1 MTRHNEVA
9 PEHSLITT
17 VNNSEKR
24 APRTTDRRL
33 EIGVI
38 FLLSCAL
45 WSLNTVWLSRDTEP
59 PAWDM
64 AVHQTYALN
73 YLPAADLPSDTRFWE
88 RSGNYPPFVHIV
100 IATAYRVLHPGP
112 HVAILANIPAT
123 VLLLWGVYEMG
134 LAFAGAT
141 AAVWA
146 CILTTLIP
154 FLIWMSRE
162 TLLDYWLAA
171 WVAAAL
177 ALLVKTSAFESRR
190 YSVLLGLTCALGML
204 TKWLFIGFITGPMGY
219 IVVRHRIF
227 RSKRR
232 IINFAATAAIAAV
245 GAGFWYMPNLP
256 RLVRYYFDNAQIGA
270 REGEPPVISFQS
282 FIYYLRLLEG
292 YQLFA
297 VIFCLFVLSLVLVY
311 KHHGLQGGAFLA
323 AAIVGG
329 WLAMTLL
336 RTKDPRFTMPILGPM
351 MVVMAA
357 WITTWKRG
365 WISYTGKAVL
375 LILLCTQAYAI
386 NFGLRWLPRQVV
398 LLEGYQG
405 QLRWDWNLYLQ
416 DYFGISGPPK
426 REDWKQDSILRRVVD
441 DSSGKRFRTT
451 LGLVPDLP
459 RFNATNFNLF
469 ARLRGLPVE
478 AGHPQS
484 AVSGIHSFDA
494 FNYALLIEGD
504 QGWAYTT
511 AENLKLNEIVLNHRE
526 TFHFLDSYPL
536 PSGGVARLY
545 AVR

>member
-9 PEHSLITT
+9 LEHSLITT

-232 IINFAATAAIAAV
+232 ITNFAATTAIAAV

-292 YQLFA
+292 YQFFA
-297 VIFCLFVLSLVLVY
+297 VLFCLFVLSLVLVY
-311 KHHGLQGGAFLA
+311 KHHGLKGGAFLA
-323 AAIVGG
+323 VAIVGG

-336 RTKDPRFTMPILGPM
+336 RTKDPRFTMPLLGPM
-351 MVVMAA
+351 MVVAGA
-357 WITTWKRG
+357 WIQSWSRD
-365 WISYTGKAVL
+365 WIGGTAKAILVF
-375 LILLCTQAYAI
+375 LLCLQAYAT
-386 NFGLRWLPRQVV
+386 NFGVSWLPRGIV
-398 LLEGYQG
+398 LLRGYQG

-416 DYFGISGPPK
+416 DYFDISGPPR
-426 REDWKQDSILRRVVD
+426 REDWKQDAILRRVAD
-441 DSSGKRFRTT
+441 DSSRKRTT
-451 LGLVPDLP
+451 LALVPDLP
-459 RFNATNFNLF
+459 RFNASNFNLF
-469 ARLRGLPVE
+469 ARLRGLPIE

-484 AVSGIHSFDA
+484 ALNGIHSFEG
-494 FNYALLIEGD
+494 FNYIILIEGD

-511 AENLKLNEIVLNHRE
+511 TENLKLNEIVLNHPE
-526 TFHFLDSYPL
+526 PFHFLDSFPL
-536 PSGGVARLY
+536 PSGAAARLY
-545 AVR
+545 AIH

>member
-9 PEHSLITT
+9 LEHSLITT
-17 VNNSEKR
+17 VNNSEKW

-45 WSLNTVWLSRDTEP
+45 WSLNAVWLSRDTEP

-73 YLPAADLPSDTRFWE
+73 YLSAADLPSDTRFWE

-100 IATAYRVLHPGP
+100 IATANRVLHPGP

-146 CILTTLIP
+146 CILTTVIP

-177 ALLVKTSAFESRR
+177 AVLVKTSAFDSRR

-232 IINFAATAAIAAV
+232 IINFAATTAIAAV

-297 VIFCLFVLSLVLVY
+297 VIFCLFALSLVFVY

-323 AAIVGG
+323 VAIVGG
-329 WLAMTLL
+329 WLATTLL

-351 MVVMAA
+351 MVVAGA
-357 WITTWKRG
+357 WIQSWSRD
-365 WISYTGKAVL
+365 WIGGTAKTALVF
-375 LILLCTQAYAI
+375 LLCLQAYAT
-386 NFGLRWLPRQVV
+386 NFGVSWLPRGIV
-398 LLEGYQG
+398 LLRGYQG

-416 DYFGISGPPK
+416 DYFGISGPPR
-426 REDWKQDSILRRVVD
+426 REDWKQDAILRRIAD
-441 DSSGKRFRTT
+441 DSSGKRTT

-459 RFNATNFNLF
+459 RFNASNFNLF
-469 ARLRGLPVE
+469 ARLRGLHIE

-484 AVSGIHSFDA
+484 ALNGIRSFDG
-494 FNYALLIEGD
+494 FNYIILIEGD

-511 AENLKLNEIVLNHRE
+511 TENLKLNEIVLNHPE
-526 TFHFLDSYPL
+526 TFRLVDSYLL
-536 PSGGVARLY
+536 PNDSVARLY
-545 AVR
+545 AQQ